1 MNKVIVI
8 VGPTGVGKTDLSIK
22 LAKHY
27 NTSIISGDSV
37 QVYRSLNIGS
47 GKIKK
52 EEMSGV
58 KHYLIDILDPT
69 DDYSV
74 SDFQKHARRII
85 DEISNE
91 GKLPIICGGTGYYIK
106 AALFDY
112 EFTSEKRTDRYNN
125 LTNEEIYDRLIELKD
140 SHIPDVHNRIRLLR
154 HIEILESKEEPLNK
168 DIPLYDYLF
177 IGLTC
182 DRQKLYEKINS
193 RVDKMIEEGLLDE
206 VKALYDSNIRSKSV
220 QSIGYKE
227 LYDYYDGK
235 CTLEE
240 AVSLIKQHSRNFA
253 KRQYTWFNN
262 QVHTNWIDIDTEDAF
277 LKAKALI
284 DEFIK

>member
-52 EEMSGV
+52 EEMNGV
-58 KHYLIDILDPT
+58 KHYLIDILNPT

-112 EFTSEKRTDRYNN
+112 EFTNEKRTDRYSN

-206 VKALYDSNIRSKSV
+206 VKALYDSNIQSKSV

-240 AVSLIKQHSRNFA
+240 AISLIKQHSRNFA

-262 QVHTNWIDIDTEDAF
+262 QVHTNWIDIDKDNAF

-284 DEFIK
+284 DNFIK

>member
-52 EEMSGV
+52 EEMNGV

-91 GKLPIICGGTGYYIK
+91 GELPIICGGTGYYIY
-106 AALFDY
+106 LSF
-112 EFTSEKRTDRYNN
+112 F
-125 LTNEEIYDRLIELKD
+125 RL
-140 SHIPDVHNRIRLLR
+140 
-154 HIEILESKEEPLNK
+154 
-168 DIPLYDYLF
+168 
-177 IGLTC
+177 
-182 DRQKLYEKINS
+182 
-193 RVDKMIEEGLLDE
+193 
-206 VKALYDSNIRSKSV
+206 
-220 QSIGYKE
+220 
-227 LYDYYDGK
+227 
-235 CTLEE
+235 
-240 AVSLIKQHSRNFA
+240 
-253 KRQYTWFNN
+253 
-262 QVHTNWIDIDTEDAF
+262 
-277 LKAKALI
+277 
-284 DEFIK
+284 